1 MAVNF
6 LLYFQIHSLHL
17 KFCTVFEVLIL
28 GSLKVTCMKSV
39 EEFEGVMVWR
49 QFIMRVQKQVGLL
62 RERKQTNIGLL
73 KKRDF

>member
-1 MAVNF
+1 M
-6 LLYFQIHSLHL
+6 LYFQIHSLHL

-39 EEFEGVMVWR
+39 EELGVVMWR